1 MNKYICLEG
10 MDGSG
15 KTTAARYLATKY
27 GATVIS
33 NPGGTRLTEAL
44 REILLHR
51 TDIDIPALEAAAIF
65 IAGSISTMRR
75 CRELVDEGR
84 RVILDR
90 GFAST
95 YAYQSA
101 DGCPLSSL
109 MNLTNAVPA
118 QIQPEITLFLD
129 ASPTVRAERLAAA
142 GNRGKDRFESKGAE
156 YFERVAVGYRRAAQ
170 LFSTLSINANRTVE
184 EVADE
189 IACTAGWKEALNHG
203 EVKA

>member
-1 MNKYICLEG
+1 MNPYICLEG
-10 MDGSG
+10 MDGCG
-15 KTTAARYLATKY
+15 KTTVAKYLATKY
-27 GATVIS
+27 GAVHVG
-33 NPGGTRLTEAL
+33 NPGHTRLAEAL

-51 TDIDIPALEAAAIF
+51 TDIDIPALEAATVF
-65 IAGSISTMRR
+65 MAGTISTMRR
-75 CRELVDEGR
+75 CRELADEGR

-109 MNLTNAVPA
+109 MNLTNAVPS
-118 QIQPEITLFLD
+118 QIQPEMTLFLD
-129 ASPTVRAERLAAA
+129 APTEVRVARMAAA

-170 LFSTLSINANRTVE
+170 LFSTISINANQTVE
-184 EVADE
+184 QVADD
-189 IACTAGWKEALNHG
+189 IACAAGWK
-203 EVKA
+203 